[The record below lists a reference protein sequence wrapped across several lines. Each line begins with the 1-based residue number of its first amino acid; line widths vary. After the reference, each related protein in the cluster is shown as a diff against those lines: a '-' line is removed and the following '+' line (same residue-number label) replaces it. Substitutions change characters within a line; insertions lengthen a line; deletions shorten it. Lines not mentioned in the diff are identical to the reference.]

1 MPVDFEEFKSLFDD
15 TWDMAY
21 LSREDTFQASSS
33 PVKGKYHIFGRD
45 FTNGIHFPDITH
57 GIVMC
62 KFGESWDYSFYDE
75 IINTI
80 KKSNMQRLS
89 PEHILPRRMWCVVV
103 PQV

>member
-1 MPVDFEEFKSLFDD
+1 MILLEFQSLFDD

-21 LSREDTFQASSS
+21 LSREDTFQASMS
-33 PVKGKYHIFGRD
+33 PIKAKYHVFGRD

-62 KFGESWDYSFYDE
+62 KFGESWDYSFYKE

-80 KKSNMQRLS
+80 KKAILWVGIQCTPTTKKRLY
-89 PEHILPRRMWCVVV
+89 LVD
-103 PQV
+103 